1 MKIWVSVLSVGN
13 TQCLKVRK
21 KMKVKKYDYICEEC
35 GGELKVN
42 AWVVWDADKQDFIID
57 NVWSD
62 DDRWCVDC
70 NCEATI
76 KEVEVANEG

>member
-1 MKIWVSVLSVGN
+1 MKTWVSVLSAEN
-13 TQCLKVRK
+13 MQYLRK
-21 KMKVKKYDYICEEC
+21 KLKVKKYDYICEEC

-70 NCEATI
+70 NCVATI
-76 KEVEVANEG
+76 N